1 MTLHTLLDR
10 HSSNKLF
17 SVYVLQE
24 KARVA
29 QLLGLPQPQN
39 SFMLLLAAF

>member
-1 MTLHTLLDR
+1 MSLHTLLDR
-10 HSSNKLF
+10 HSPNKLF

-24 KARVA
+24 KAKVV
-29 QLLGLPQPQN
+29 QLLGLPQPLN